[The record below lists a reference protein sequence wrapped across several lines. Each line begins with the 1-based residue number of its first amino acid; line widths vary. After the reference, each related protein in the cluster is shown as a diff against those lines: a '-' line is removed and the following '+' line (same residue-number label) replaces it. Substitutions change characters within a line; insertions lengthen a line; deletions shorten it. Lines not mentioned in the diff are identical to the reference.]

1 MLTSLKKG
9 IYMENLSNLVLEL
22 CKLPAETTWVE
33 FKHNNWSPQMI
44 GEDISALANSAVLA
58 DRNYAYMIWGV
69 EDETHNIVGTDV
81 RLPLEKKGNQELENW
96 LRFLLSK
103 NADFEFHSVDID
115 GKHVEVIRI
124 CRSEGMPVVF
134 EKNGFIRIGSY
145 TKKINEFPLKQAQL
159 WEKLR
164 HKQFEDTV
172 ALSDV
177 QLADIIQLLDCD
189 VYFEAQ
195 NKPIPTNKEGYIH
208 FLVEDDIILRQ
219 DNGLYSIT
227 NLGAILF
234 AKKLTDFSRI
244 SRKAVRIVQYE
255 GNNRLTILKEETINK
270 GYASSFESIVKYVNT
285 LLPTKEDINSALR
298 KTISVFPLPAVR
310 EAIANA
316 LIHQDFYIT
325 GSGPIIELFS
335 NRIEITNP
343 GVPLVDIMRIIDNP
357 PKSRNE
363 KLAALMRRLNICEEL
378 GRGWDRMVIS
388 CELQKLPAPRIHI
401 YQESTKITI
410 FSYLNFLNIPIEDKI
425 WSSYLH
431 ACIMFTEGGVLTNTS
446 LRERFALPTTSSS
459 SISRLIKQ
467 LLEEQYIK
475 PIDPNTAPRHMK
487 YIPVWA

>member
-1 MLTSLKKG
+1 
-9 IYMENLSNLVLEL
+9 MENLSNLVLEL

-270 GYASSFESIVKYVNT
+270 
-285 LLPTKEDINSALR
+285 
-298 KTISVFPLPAVR
+298 
-310 EAIANA
+310 
-316 LIHQDFYIT
+316 
-325 GSGPIIELFS
+325 
-335 NRIEITNP
+335 
-343 GVPLVDIMRIIDNP
+343 
-357 PKSRNE
+357 
-363 KLAALMRRLNICEEL
+363 
-378 GRGWDRMVIS
+378 
-388 CELQKLPAPRIHI
+388 
-401 YQESTKITI
+401 
-410 FSYLNFLNIPIEDKI
+410 
-425 WSSYLH
+425 
-431 ACIMFTEGGVLTNTS
+431 
-446 LRERFALPTTSSS
+446 
-459 SISRLIKQ
+459 
-467 LLEEQYIK
+467 
-475 PIDPNTAPRHMK
+475 
-487 YIPVWA
+487 